1 MCKNGKGIWK
11 IILGVIA
18 IAAAVG
24 AAVAAICWKKQQ
36 DALAAELEL
45 DEEAEIEVAAEEV
58 AVEAEEAA
66 EEAAEEIEAAA
77 EEAVVEEAAE

>member
-36 DALAAELEL
+36 DALAAELE
-45 DEEAEIEVAAEEV
+45 EEPEIEVAAEDV
-58 AVEAEEAA
+58 AVEAEEVV
-66 EEAAEEIEAAA
+66 EEAEAVTEEAAA